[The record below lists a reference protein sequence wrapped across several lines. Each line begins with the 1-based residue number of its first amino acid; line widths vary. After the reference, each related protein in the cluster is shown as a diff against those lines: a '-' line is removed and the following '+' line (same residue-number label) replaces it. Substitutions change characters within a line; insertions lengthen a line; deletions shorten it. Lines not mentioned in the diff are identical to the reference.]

1 MIVVIFQVVPKP
13 GREDDYF
20 EAAKALA
27 DEVARIDGFI
37 SVERFASVT
46 NPGKF
51 LSLSLWR
58 DEAAVERWYAH
69 AGHRKAQA
77 RGRGDVFA
85 DYRITVAAVIRDY
98 DMAAGRPEAS

>member
-1 MIVVIFQVVPKP
+1 MIAVIFQVVPKP
-13 GREDDYF
+13 GRADDYF
-20 EAAKALA
+20 DAAKALA
-27 DEVARIDGFI
+27 GEVAKIDGFI

-69 AGHRKAQA
+69 AGHRVAQA
-77 RGRGDVFA
+77 RGRDDVFA
-85 DYRITVAAVIRDY
+85 DYRITVAAVLRDY
-98 DMAAGRPEAS
+98 DMAAGRP